1 MTDIAANL
9 AAIDARIGA
18 ACERA
23 GRGRDEVRLLPVSKT
38 RPASDVLAAQAAG
51 YTRFGENRVQ
61 EAEAKAS
68 EVAEAGGVGV
78 TWAVIG
84 HLQTNKAKQLVRFA
98 DEFQA
103 LDSAKVAAELDK
115 RLDAAD
121 RTLEVLLE
129 VNTSGEESKFG
140 VSPAHVVAFAR
151 ELRSFERLDVRGL
164 MTIATNTFDADRV
177 GACFDDLAGLRQRLR
192 DELGGDYPELSMG
205 MSGDF
210 ELAIARG
217 ATCVR
222 IGTAIFGA
230 RPPLPKR

>member
-1 MTDIAANL
+1 MTSDIAANL
-9 AAIDARIGA
+9 ATIHQRIDRA
-18 ACERA
+18 AAAA
-23 GRGRDEVRLLPVSKT
+23 GRSSEEIRLLPVSKT
-38 RPASDVLAAQAAG
+38 KPPEAVLEAYAAG
-51 YTRFGENRVQ
+51 EPIFGENKVQ
-61 EAEAKAS
+61 EAQAKA
-68 EVAEAGGVGV
+68 EALAD
-78 TWAVIG
+78 TDIRWAVIG

-164 MTIATNTFDADRV
+164 MTIATNTSDADRV